1 MIYRNIYPERLLL
14 HEKTAIIGLS
24 VLLSACVSE
33 TYITDVTSESYREDY
48 KSDAVSKPIM
58 ASESAVVE
66 QDVKPEVVKMTA
78 KPEEKKVVKLTPKEQ
93 VKPVKIVPPSKKQA
107 GIQRF
112 GYTIQVVA
120 VGSQAKVDQFA
131 NKLPQNGQPIWEN
144 YKVVNGTK
152 WFSVLYGDYATSAEA
167 QQAISTLPTQFQ
179 QLKPFVKSIDAIKN
193 SSFPTLNK
201 LN

>member
-1 MIYRNIYPERLLL
+1 MKKI
-14 HEKTAIIGLS
+14 AIIGLS
-24 VLLSACVSE
+24 VLLSACASE
-33 TYITDVTSESYREDY
+33 SYITDVTSESYREDY
-48 KSDAVSKPIM
+48 QSQSISKPIM
-58 ASESAVVE
+58 SSENAVVE
-66 QDVKPEVVKMTA
+66 KNVEPTVVKMTA
-78 KPEEKKVVKLTPKEQ
+78 KPEEKKVVKLTPKDQ
-93 VKPVKIVPPSKKQA
+93 VKPVKIIPPSKKQA

-131 NKLPQNGQPIWEN
+131 RQLPQNSQPIWEN

-167 QQAISTLPTQFQ
+167 KHAISTLPTHFQ

-193 SSFPTLNK
+193 SAYPTLNK

>member
-1 MIYRNIYPERLLL
+1 MKKI
-14 HEKTAIIGLS
+14 AIIGLS
-24 VLLSACVSE
+24 VLLSACASQ
-33 TYITDVTSESYREDY
+33 TYITDVTSESYQEDY
-48 KSDAVSKPIM
+48 QSPSISKPIM
-58 ASESAVVE
+58 SSKNAVVE
-66 QDVKPEVVKMTA
+66 KDVKPTVVNMTA
-78 KPEEKKVVKLTPKEQ
+78 KPAPKTQ
-93 VKPVKIVPPSKKQA
+93 VKPVQITSPSKKQA

-120 VGSQAKVDQFA
+120 VGSQAKVDQFSRQ
-131 NKLPQNGQPIWEN
+131 LPQNSQPIWEN

-167 QQAISTLPTQFQ
+167 KQAISTLPAHFQ

-193 SSFPTLNK
+193 SAYPTLNK